1 MRILCCL
8 NRDLASNIAL
18 NLLLP
23 SLDGHDVR
31 VGLTDRVGSGN
42 SPTTEA
48 AARREL
54 RLAEQSLPNEVFF
67 PLIERAGLADTGSR
81 YLTFAE
87 VERHRGI
94 RVAPLLNPNTPDGLE
109 AVRGFA
115 PDLILTIR
123 YGAILKAPELSIPR
137 LGVLNLHS
145 GLLPDYRGVLATC
158 RALLAGDTEIGCT
171 LHYIADG
178 TIDTGPIVA
187 VARMPVAPAHSLLWH
202 ILALYPLGIGLI
214 SAALSKLNRG
224 EPLAVAAQ
232 VATEG
237 RYYTYPTLDEWAE
250 FKRRGWT
257 AVHASDLDDVFRRYG
272 PCET

>member
-67 PLIERAGLADTGSR
+67 PLIERAGLADTG
-81 YLTFAE
+81 
-87 VERHRGI
+87 
-94 RVAPLLNPNTPDGLE
+94 
-109 AVRGFA
+109 
-115 PDLILTIR
+115 
-123 YGAILKAPELSIPR
+123 
-137 LGVLNLHS
+137 
-145 GLLPDYRGVLATC
+145 
-158 RALLAGDTEIGCT
+158 IGCT

-214 SAALSKLNRG
+214 SAALSKLNSG

-272 PCET
+272 PF